1 MANIL
6 LITSSPRRSESY
18 SNRIADTVIRDLRNN
33 DPDALLM
40 ARDLAQDPLPHV
52 DDDFVTATRGRA
64 GPQTPRQQAILAE
77 SDELIDE
84 LTAADIVVIAAPM
97 INFSVSSTL
106 KAWFDYIA
114 LAVRTFSYS
123 EKGPQGLMTG
133 KRVIIVSAS
142 GGIYSGANAGFD
154 FQVPW
159 LRSML
164 GFLGMTDVEVIRV
177 EGTALGSEAA
187 EQAVARAAA
196 QAHEVAAAAQLHE
209 WDSAPL
215 RCTQDGDKHVAD
227 WIMSGE

>member
-6 LITSSPRRSESY
+6 LVASSPRGSASY
-18 SNRIADTVIRDLRNN
+18 SNKIAEKVVSDLRNS
-33 DPDALLM
+33 DPDALVM
-40 ARDLAQDPLPHV
+40 VRNLAQAPLPHI
-52 DDDFVTATRGRA
+52 DFDFVTATRGQGGA
-64 GPQTPRQQAILAE
+64 ETPRQQAILAR

-106 KAWFDYIA
+106 KTWFDYIA
-114 LAVRTFSYS
+114 RAGRTFRYS

-142 GGIYSGANAGFD
+142 GGVYSGENAAFD

-164 GFLGMTDVEVIRV
+164 GFLGMTNVEVIRV
-177 EGTALGSEAA
+177 EGTALGPDAA

-196 QAHEVAAAAQLHE
+196 QAREVAAAGA
-209 WDSAPL
+209 A
-215 RCTQDGDKHVAD
+215 A
-227 WIMSGE
+227 

>member
-6 LITSSPRRSESY
+6 LITSSPRGSESY

-40 ARDLAQDPLPHV
+40 VRDLAQDPLPHV
-52 DDDFVTATRGRA
+52 DDDFVTATRGRE

-114 LAVRTFSYS
+114 RAGRTFSYS

-142 GGIYSGANAGFD
+142 GGICVGAGLAKIAK
-154 FQVPW
+154 P
-159 LRSML
+159 
-164 GFLGMTDVEVIRV
+164 T
-177 EGTALGSEAA
+177 GSK
-187 EQAVARAAA
+187 
-196 QAHEVAAAAQLHE
+196 L
-209 WDSAPL
+209 
-215 RCTQDGDKHVAD
+215 
-227 WIMSGE
+227 

>member
-6 LITSSPRRSESY
+6 LITSSPRGSESY

-40 ARDLAQDPLPHV
+40 VRDLAQDPLPHV
-52 DDDFVTATRGRA
+52 DDDFVTATRGRE

-114 LAVRTFSYS
+114 RAGRTFSYS

-142 GGIYSGANAGFD
+142 GGIYSGANAAFD

-159 LRSML
+159 LRSMV

-196 QAHEVAAAAQLHE
+196 QAHEVAAAA
-209 WDSAPL
+209 A
-215 RCTQDGDKHVAD
+215 AA
-227 WIMSGE
+227 

>member
-6 LITSSPRRSESY
+6 LITSSPRGSESY

-40 ARDLAQDPLPHV
+40 VRDLAQDPLPHV
-52 DDDFVTATRGRA
+52 DDDFVTATRGRE

-114 LAVRTFSYS
+114 RTGRTFSYS

-142 GGIYSGANAGFD
+142 GGIYSGANAAFD

-196 QAHEVAAAAQLHE
+196 QAHEVAAAA
-209 WDSAPL
+209 A
-215 RCTQDGDKHVAD
+215 AA
-227 WIMSGE
+227 